1 MILAKPEI
9 IQRFENDKRFSKA
22 PSSNLQYSNRQF
34 RHSDR
39 SPGISLKN
47 PQFSPRD
54 SLRFSQDDN
63 DEVCTIET
71 WRLDF
76 LRRLEVGAW
85 CFERLQAECHVQIA
99 RACYSG
105 PSMNWLG
112 RHRLLVLGVICFFW
126 TGLIFL
132 GHFFPATPFIS
143 APWRG
148 EQSFED
154 LLRQEGRKTAAPRD
168 FVFLGVD
175 QSTLQLPPLS
185 PEEIAGNRAFQLM
198 TAQPFPW
205 SREVWALLLDRLVG
219 AGARLVVFDFL
230 FNPPNDGDPQFHA
243 ALDHYHDKVVLGA
256 NFDMEHGAQ
265 EVTPNDVLI
274 PPPQLLDHRVG
285 YVNFWPDTIDGKTRA
300 AIYQVTDRQLAGLPP
315 HPSEEVYESL
325 AARALGKI
333 GRGNDVPRDFRGHMI
348 RFTDRDAFEARPL
361 YEVFDPKLWHAN
373 YADGAFF
380 KDKIVMVGPAA
391 QVMHDI
397 VDTPLSPTTLGP
409 VVHLQA
415 MAAAMGHEFLR
426 PTPERVELA
435 LVGAAGLIAW
445 SLVSFLRRP
454 LLCVAA
460 LIVIMATYLGT
471 ARLFY
476 DTTGLLLL
484 TVPVLAALLLSG
496 SFSLGFEYAL
506 ERLEKVRT
514 RRTLE
519 RYVSKNL
526 VKEVLENPDSYYSTL
541 RGARVPV
548 TILFSDLIGFT
559 TLSEKAD
566 PEALVAQLN
575 EYLTQMTSVVFS
587 NGGTLDKF
595 IGDAI
600 MAVWGNVRSLGTAQD
615 AKNSVRTALGMR
627 RELRELNQKWRDQ
640 GRMGLGMGI
649 GINQGE
655 VIVGNIGSLERMDPT
670 VIGDSV
676 NLASRLEGL
685 TRVYGVDILVGASAA
700 ELVRDEFHLRSV
712 ARVQVKG
719 KTKPVDV
726 FTLIG
731 ARDEKVDPQL
741 LKWLESYEE
750 GFDKFRTRDFV
761 QAKILFSLFLEFFPE
776 DLLAKMYL
784 DRVLEYEQAPPDE
797 AWDAVEVFKKK

>member
-1 MILAKPEI
+1 M
-9 IQRFENDKRFSKA
+9 
-22 PSSNLQYSNRQF
+22 
-34 RHSDR
+34 H
-39 SPGISLKN
+39 
-47 PQFSPRD
+47 
-54 SLRFSQDDN
+54 
-63 DEVCTIET
+63 
-71 WRLDF
+71 
-76 LRRLEVGAW
+76 
-85 CFERLQAECHVQIA
+85 
-99 RACYSG
+99 
-105 PSMNWLG
+105 WLS
-112 RHRLLVLGVICFFW
+112 RHRLWVLGLICVFW

-132 GHFFPATPFIS
+132 GHFFSTTPFLS

-148 EQSFED
+148 EQGFED

-168 FVFLGVD
+168 FVFLGLD
-175 QSTLQLPPLS
+175 QSTLQLPPLA

-198 TAQPFPW
+198 TARPFPW
-205 SREVWALLLDRLVG
+205 SREVWAVLLNRLFG
-219 AGARLVVFDFL
+219 AGARLVVFDLL
-230 FNPPNDGDPQFHA
+230 FNTPNDGDAEFHA
-243 ALDHYHDKVVLGA
+243 ALDRYRDKVVVAA
-256 NFDMEHGAQ
+256 NFDMEHGVQ
-265 EVTPNDVLI
+265 IITPNDALI
-274 PPPQLLDHRVG
+274 PSPQLLDDRVG

-300 AIYQVTDRQLAGLPP
+300 AIYRLTDRQLMGLPS
-315 HPSEEVYESL
+315 HPSEQSYESL
-325 AARALGKI
+325 SARALAKMGYT
-333 GRGNDVPRDFRGHMI
+333 NVPRDFRGHMI
-348 RFTDRDAFEARPL
+348 RFTAPDAFEARPL
-361 YEVFDPKLWHAN
+361 YEVFDPKFWHAN

-380 KDKIVMVGPAA
+380 KDKIVLVGATA
-391 QVMHDI
+391 QVTHDV
-397 VDTPLSPTTLGP
+397 VDTPMSPSTLGP
-409 VVHLQA
+409 VLHLQA

-426 PTPERVELA
+426 PTPPKVELA
-435 LVGAAGLIAW
+435 LVGAAGLVAW

-454 LLCVAA
+454 LLCVGG
-460 LIVIMATYLGT
+460 LIVIMAIYLGT

-526 VKEVLENPDSYYSTL
+526 VKEVLDNPDSYYSTL

-575 EYLTQMTSVVFS
+575 EHLTEMTSVVFG

-600 MAVWGNVRSLGTAQD
+600 MAVWGNVRSLGIAQD
-615 AKNSVRTALGMR
+615 AKNCVRAALEMR
-627 RELRELNQKWRDQ
+627 RELRKLNQKWRDQ

-655 VIVGNIGSLERMDPT
+655 VIVGNIGSHERMDPT
-670 VIGDSV
+670 VIGDAV

-685 TRVYGVDILVGASAA
+685 TRIYGVDILVGASAA

-719 KTKPVDV
+719 KSKPVDV

-731 ARDEKVDPQL
+731 ARNEEVDPQL

-750 GFDKFRTRDFV
+750 GFDKFRTRDFI
-761 QAKILFSLFLEFFPE
+761 QAKILFSRFLEFYPD

-784 DRVLEYEQAPPDE
+784 DRALEYEQAPPDE
-797 AWDAVEVFKKK
+797 AWEAVEVFKKK

>member
-1 MILAKPEI
+1 MYLL
-9 IQRFENDKRFSKA
+9 S
-22 PSSNLQYSNRQF
+22 
-34 RHSDR
+34 
-39 SPGISLKN
+39 
-47 PQFSPRD
+47 
-54 SLRFSQDDN
+54 
-63 DEVCTIET
+63 
-71 WRLDF
+71 
-76 LRRLEVGAW
+76 
-85 CFERLQAECHVQIA
+85 
-99 RACYSG
+99 
-105 PSMNWLG
+105 
-112 RHRLLVLGVICFFW
+112 RHRLLILAMICFFW
-126 TGLIFL
+126 TGLILL
-132 GHFFPATPFIS
+132 GHFFPAVPFLS
-143 APWRG
+143 APWHG

-154 LLRQEGRKTAAPRD
+154 LLRREGRKTSAPSD
-168 FVFLGVD
+168 FVFLGLD
-175 QSTLQLPPLS
+175 QSTLQLPPLTA
-185 PEEIAGNRAFQLM
+185 EEVAGNRAFQLM
-198 TAQPFPW
+198 TERPFPW
-205 SREVWALLLDRLVG
+205 SREVWALLLDRLFA
-219 AGARLVVFDFL
+219 AGARLVMFDMIFS
-230 FNPPNDGDPQFHA
+230 PPNDGDPAFHA
-243 ALDHYHDKVVLGA
+243 AIDRYRDKLVLGA
-256 NFDMEHGAQ
+256 NFDVENAAQ
-265 EVTPNDVLI
+265 AVTPNDVLI
-274 PPPQLLDHRVG
+274 PPPQLQDDRVG
-285 YVNFWPDTIDGKTRA
+285 FVNFWADPIDEKIRA
-300 AIYQVTDRQLAGLPP
+300 VTYRVTDRQLANLPP

-325 AARALGKI
+325 SARGLAKI
-333 GRGNDVPRDFRGHMI
+333 GHGNDVPRDFRGHMI
-348 RFTDRDAFEARPL
+348 RFTVSGAFEPRPL

-380 KDKIVMVGPAA
+380 KDKVVIIGASA
-391 QVMHDI
+391 QVSHDFF
-397 VDTPLSPTTLGP
+397 DTPMSPMTSGP
-409 VVHLQA
+409 GLHLQA
-415 MAAAMGHEFLR
+415 MAAAIGHEFLQ
-426 PTPERVELA
+426 PTPPKIGFA

-445 SLVSFLRRP
+445 LLVAFLRKP
-454 LLCVAA
+454 LLCLGGLAGITGA
-460 LIVIMATYLGT
+460 YLGT

-476 DTTGLLLL
+476 DATGLLLL
-484 TVPVLAALLLSG
+484 TVPVLSVLLLSG

-506 ERLEKVRT
+506 ERLEKLRT

-575 EYLTQMTSVVFS
+575 EHLTQMTSVVFS

-600 MAVWGNVRSLGTAQD
+600 MAVWGNVRSLGMAQD
-615 AKNSVRTALGMR
+615 AKNCARAAVGMR
-627 RELRELNQKWRDQ
+627 RELRQLNEKWRGE

-655 VIVGNIGSLERMDPT
+655 VIVGNIGSQERMDPT

-685 TRVYGVDILVGASAA
+685 TRIYGVDILIGASAA

-719 KTKPVDV
+719 KSKLVEV

-731 ARDEKVDPQL
+731 ARNEEVDPQL

-750 GFDKFRTRDFV
+750 GLEKFRARDFTE
-761 QAKILFSLFLEFFPE
+761 AKILFSRFLEFYPD

-784 DRVLEYEQAPPDE
+784 ERALEYEHAPPDD
-797 AWDAVEVFKKK
+797 AWEAVEVFEKK